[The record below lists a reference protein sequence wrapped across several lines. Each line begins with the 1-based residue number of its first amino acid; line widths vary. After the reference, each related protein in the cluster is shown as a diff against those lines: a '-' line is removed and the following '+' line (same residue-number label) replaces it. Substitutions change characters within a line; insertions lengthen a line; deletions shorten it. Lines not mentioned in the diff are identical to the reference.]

1 MNRMKRLIIAENNIR
16 VTREV
21 ELEECARI
29 FEGAVKRWA
38 NEMYVIVRGMSNNL
52 MEYDDFYSEG
62 MLCLIEMYDKYV
74 PVNTFNTALHKSL
87 DNLKIDLIRKAN
99 AKKRKTEQ
107 SVVSFDMEIEDDEC
121 DCLQEI
127 EGDIDMNYS
136 IMEFNEDM
144 ANALATLS
152 NEERKI
158 VGFLMDNESTK
169 RVLAKELNIS
179 RPTLDSR
186 ITKVKEKIMDLLP
199 EYIFC

>member
-1 MNRMKRLIIAENNIR
+1 MNRMKRLIIAENNMKIA
-16 VTREV
+16 REV

-62 MLCLIEMYDKYV
+62 MICLMEMYNKYT
-74 PVNTFNTALHKSL
+74 PINTFNTALHKSL
-87 DNLKIDLIRKAN
+87 DNLKIDLIRKTN

-127 EGDIDMNYS
+127 EGDIDINYS

-144 ANALATLS
+144 TNALATLT

-169 RVLAKELNIS
+169 RVLAKELNVS

-186 ITKVKEKIMDLLP
+186 IAKVKEKIMDLLP
-199 EYIFC
+199 EYIFY

>member
-1 MNRMKRLIIAENNIR
+1 MNRMKRLIIVENNMKIA
-16 VTREV
+16 REV

-62 MLCLIEMYDKYV
+62 MICLMEMYNKYT
-74 PVNTFNTALHKSL
+74 PINTFNTALHKSL
-87 DNLKIDLIRKAN
+87 DNLKIDLIRKTN

-127 EGDIDMNYS
+127 EGDIDINYS

-144 ANALATLS
+144 TNALATLT
-152 NEERKI
+152 NEEIKI

-169 RVLAKELNIS
+169 RVLAKELNVS

-186 ITKVKEKIMDLLP
+186 IAKVKEKIMDLLP
-199 EYIFC
+199 EYIFY

>member
-1 MNRMKRLIIAENNIR
+1 MIRLIIVENNMKIA
-16 VTREV
+16 REV

-62 MLCLIEMYDKYV
+62 MICLMEMYNKYT
-74 PVNTFNTALHKSL
+74 PINTFNTALHKSL
-87 DNLKIDLIRKAN
+87 DNLKIDLIRKTN

-127 EGDIDMNYS
+127 EGDIDINYS

-144 ANALATLS
+144 TNALATLTT
-152 NEERKI
+152 EERKI

-169 RVLAKELNIS
+169 RVLAKELNVS

-186 ITKVKEKIMDLLP
+186 IAKVKEKIMDLLP
-199 EYIFC
+199 EYIFY

>member
-1 MNRMKRLIIAENNIR
+1 MNRMKRLIIVENNMKIA
-16 VTREV
+16 REV

-62 MLCLIEMYDKYV
+62 MICLMEMYNKYT
-74 PVNTFNTALHKSL
+74 PINTFNTALHKSL
-87 DNLKIDLIRKAN
+87 DNLKIDLIRKTN

-144 ANALATLS
+144 ENALATLT

>member
-1 MNRMKRLIIAENNIR
+1 MNRMKRLIIVENNMKIA
-16 VTREV
+16 REV

-62 MLCLIEMYDKYV
+62 MICLMEMYNKYT
-74 PVNTFNTALHKSL
+74 PINTFNTALHKSL
-87 DNLKIDLIRKAN
+87 DNLKIDLIRKTN

-127 EGDIDMNYS
+127 EGDIDINYS

-144 ANALATLS
+144 TNALATLT

-169 RVLAKELNIS
+169 RVLAKELNVS

-186 ITKVKEKIMDLLP
+186 IAKVKEKIMDLLP
-199 EYIFC
+199 EYIFY

>member
-1 MNRMKRLIIAENNIR
+1 
-16 VTREV
+16 
-21 ELEECARI
+21 
-29 FEGAVKRWA
+29 
-38 NEMYVIVRGMSNNL
+38 
-52 MEYDDFYSEG
+52 
-62 MLCLIEMYDKYV
+62 
-74 PVNTFNTALHKSL
+74 
-87 DNLKIDLIRKAN
+87 
-99 AKKRKTEQ
+99 
-107 SVVSFDMEIEDDEC
+107 MEIEDDEC

-144 ANALATLS
+144 ENALATLT

-186 ITKVKEKIMDLLP
+186 IAKVKEKIMDLLP

>member
-1 MNRMKRLIIAENNIR
+1 MNRMKRLIIVENNMKIA
-16 VTREV
+16 REV

-62 MLCLIEMYDKYV
+62 MICLIEMYDKYV

-87 DNLKIDLIRKAN
+87 DNLKIDLIRKTN

-127 EGDIDMNYS
+127 EGDIDINYS

-144 ANALATLS
+144 TNALATLT

>member
-1 MNRMKRLIIAENNIR
+1 MKRLIIVENNMKIA
-16 VTREV
+16 REV

-62 MLCLIEMYDKYV
+62 MICLMEMYNKYT
-74 PVNTFNTALHKSL
+74 PINTFNTALHKSL
-87 DNLKIDLIRKAN
+87 DNLKIDLIRKTN

-127 EGDIDMNYS
+127 EGDIDINYS

-144 ANALATLS
+144 TNALATLT

-169 RVLAKELNIS
+169 RVLAKELNVS

-186 ITKVKEKIMDLLP
+186 IAKVKEKIMDLLP
-199 EYIFC
+199 EYIFY

>member
-1 MNRMKRLIIAENNIR
+1 MKRLIIAENNIR

-62 MLCLIEMYDKYV
+62 MICLIEMYDKYV

-87 DNLKIDLIRKAN
+87 DNLKIDLIRKTN

-107 SVVSFDMEIEDDEC
+107 SVVSFI
-121 DCLQEI
+121 I
-127 EGDIDMNYS
+127 
-136 IMEFNEDM
+136 FNFHVE
-144 ANALATLS
+144 
-152 NEERKI
+152 
-158 VGFLMDNESTK
+158 
-169 RVLAKELNIS
+169 
-179 RPTLDSR
+179 
-186 ITKVKEKIMDLLP
+186 
-199 EYIFC
+199 